1 MEHGA
6 RLSTSRV
13 MAIAFI
19 FMSVLI
25 VLSLSVNV
33 IQGVNNYR
41 LQNEQRTAVTPMAFY
56 APFAVSQN
64 SADASYLQQMA
75 LSFIALRLN
84 VSSETV
90 DASHQALLQYIRPG
104 AQNQMKVILA
114 EEAQRIKNDNVNSAF
129 FQTSVRVWPQYGRV
143 EIRGVLKTWIGDSKP
158 FTDIKH
164 YILILKRE
172 NGVTWLDNFGETDDE
187 KNNTAIIFG
196 GLFFSCSVMA
206 GAGTLAPT
214 VVPMVNGGQASIA
227 ISNTSPNLFTVPG
240 DRIIAV
246 NSLDGALTNNEQT
259 ASGGV
264 VVATVNKKPF
274 TFILETERGL
284 NLSIQ
289 AVPREGAGR
298 TIQLVSDLRGTG
310 EEAGA
315 WETSTPYESL
325 LVTISQAVRGGKLPA
340 GWYQVPVTKE
350 TLQAPAGLSSVADA
364 VWTGNHLKMVRFAV
378 ENKTLS
384 ALNIRESDFWQPGT
398 RAVMFSQPASQLLAG
413 ARMDV
418 YVIRDGEGN

>member
-41 LQNEQRTAVTPMAFY
+41 LQNEQRTAVTPMAFN

-114 EEAQRIKNDNVNSAF
+114 EEAKRIKTDNVNSAF

-164 YILILKRE
+164 GTVAKLAMRQPFVLFK
-172 NGVTWLDNFGETDDE
+172 
-187 KNNTAIIFG
+187 
-196 GLFFSCSVMA
+196 GLTFQKLCLP
-206 GAGTLAPT
+206 GA
-214 VVPMVNGGQASIA
+214 
-227 ISNTSPNLFTVPG
+227 FRPG
-240 DRIIAV
+240 DHHNKMLRPGLCV
-246 NSLDGALTNNEQT
+246 VH
-259 ASGGV
+259 AS
-264 VVATVNKKPF
+264 PQY
-274 TFILETERGL
+274 L
-284 NLSIQ
+284 
-289 AVPREGAGR
+289 
-298 TIQLVSDLRGTG
+298 
-310 EEAGA
+310 
-315 WETSTPYESL
+315 
-325 LVTISQAVRGGKLPA
+325 
-340 GWYQVPVTKE
+340 
-350 TLQAPAGLSSVADA
+350 
-364 VWTGNHLKMVRFAV
+364 
-378 ENKTLS
+378 
-384 ALNIRESDFWQPGT
+384 
-398 RAVMFSQPASQLLAG
+398 
-413 ARMDV
+413 
-418 YVIRDGEGN
+418 